1 MLGLNLLRP
10 ATTAF
15 ASSSRITLT
24 TPLVATH
31 AVGQIQSQARFRSDL
46 APRRTKYRKAQKGR
60 VSIPT
65 VSHISEIS
73 SHELTA

>member
-10 ATTAF
+10 ATSAF
-15 ASSSRITLT
+15 ASSSRITLS
-24 TPLVATH
+24 TPLIANQVQ
-31 AVGQIQSQARFRSDL
+31 GQLQSRFRSDL

-65 VSHISEIS
+65 VCPLSFAN
-73 SHELTA
+73 HELTA